1 MLLKRSAGAGLT
13 WDFYR
18 TLWKDLK
25 MFFNASPDEKKL
37 FKTYLEKNEE
47 KNLAFQFDAGL

>member
-13 WDFYR
+13 SDFYR

-25 MFFNASPDEKKL
+25 IFFNASPDEKKL
-37 FKTYLEKNEE
+37 FKTYLEKMR
-47 KNLAFQFDAGL
+47 KKI